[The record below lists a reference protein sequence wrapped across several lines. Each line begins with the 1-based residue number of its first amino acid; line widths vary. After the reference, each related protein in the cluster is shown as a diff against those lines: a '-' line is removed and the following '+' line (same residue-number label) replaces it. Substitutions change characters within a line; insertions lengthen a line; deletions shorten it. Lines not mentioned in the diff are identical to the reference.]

1 MFTLPVAIAFLAKG
15 QKETNVALLM
25 AGSVVVILPVITVFI
40 LLQRHFTQGI
50 AMTGFK

>member
-1 MFTLPVAIAFLAKG
+1 
-15 QKETNVALLM
+15 
-25 AGSVVVILPVITVFI
+25 VILPVLIVFI